1 MEEIM
6 KLKQIFAAAL
16 VALIASGGLF
26 AQGSTKSKTL
36 VVYFSW
42 SGTTEKAAQMIA
54 KSTGADLFR
63 IEPTEVYPTSYK
75 DCADIVK
82 KELDSGKIRTVK
94 SAPDFSKYDT
104 IFVGVPVWWHTAPT
118 LMTHF
123 LEENK
128 EALKGKTIIPFCSYQ
143 ATYRAET
150 LQAIVDATP
159 TASHKEGYGTTNP
172 NQNDVDAWLKKNGLG
187 N

>member
-1 MEEIM
+1 M
-6 KLKQIFAAAL
+6 KIKSIFA
-16 VALIASGGLF
+16 VAIITLITAGGLF
-26 AQGSTKSKTL
+26 AQNTKNSKTL
-36 VVYFSW
+36 VMYFSW
-42 SGTTEKAAQMIA
+42 SGTTEKMAKMI
-54 KSTGADLFR
+54 SSSNGGELFK
-63 IEPTEVYPTSYK
+63 IEPTKAYPTSYTPCTEVVK
-75 DCADIVK
+75 EELDNGIFRQVK
-82 KELDSGKIRTVK
+82 K
-94 SAPDFSKYDT
+94 APDFSKYDT

-128 EALKGKTIIPFCSYQ
+128 EALKGKTIIPFCTYQ

-172 NQNDVDAWLKKNGLG
+172 KQADMDAWLKKIGLG
-187 N
+187 K

>member
-1 MEEIM
+1 M
-6 KLKQIFAAAL
+6 KLKQIFVAAL
-16 VALIASGGLF
+16 FALIASGGLF
-26 AQGSTKSKTL
+26 AQGSAKSKTL

-42 SGTTEKAAQMIA
+42 SGTTEKTAQMIA

-63 IEPTEVYPTSYK
+63 IEPTEAYPTSYK

-82 KELDSGKIRTVK
+82 KELDGGKIRTVK
-94 SAPDFSKYDT
+94 SAPDFAKYDT

-128 EALKGKTIIPFCSYQ
+128 DALKGKTVIPFCTYQ

-150 LQAIVDATP
+150 LQAIVEATP
-159 TASHKEGYGTTNP
+159 TANHKEGYGTTNP
-172 NQNDVDAWLKKNGLG
+172 NQNDVDAWLKKIGLG
-187 N
+187 K

>member
-1 MEEIM
+1 MKIKPVLMAAVIM
-6 KLKQIFAAAL
+6 MLTSF
-16 VALIASGGLF
+16 GLF
-26 AQGSTKSKTL
+26 AQNTKNSKTL
-36 VVYFSW
+36 VLYFSW
-42 SGTTEKAAQMIA
+42 GGTTEKAAQMIA

-82 KELDSGKIRTVK
+82 KELDGGKIRTVK
-94 SAPDFSKYDT
+94 SAPDFAKYDT
-104 IFVGVPVWWHTAPT
+104 VFVGVPVWWHIAPT

-123 LEENK
+123 LEEH
-128 EALKGKTIIPFCSYQ
+128 AADLKGKTVIPFCTYQ

-150 LQAIVDATP
+150 LQTIVDATP

-172 NQNDVDAWLKKNGLG
+172 NQNDVDAWLKKIGLG
-187 N
+187 K